1 MRKKEILKDLTMLSS
16 ILILGLVHAQLKVV
30 AGVRILIRMEV
41 VALPR
46 ADLLFV
52 LDEQLILRLASGP
65 LSRTANP
72 SLLTRKEKKQISR
85 ARCSRVS
92 TVFAFKDSAK
102 LNSSL
107 LSWVGATS
115 AKSLTA

>member
-52 LDEQLILRLASGP
+52 LDEQLILRLASG
-65 LSRTANP
+65 LCLALQTLACSHER
-72 SLLTRKEKKQISR
+72 RKNK
-85 ARCSRVS
+85 
-92 TVFAFKDSAK
+92 SAG
-102 LNSSL
+102 LGVVECQRYL
-107 LSWVGATS
+107 LS
-115 AKSLTA
+115 KIPRN